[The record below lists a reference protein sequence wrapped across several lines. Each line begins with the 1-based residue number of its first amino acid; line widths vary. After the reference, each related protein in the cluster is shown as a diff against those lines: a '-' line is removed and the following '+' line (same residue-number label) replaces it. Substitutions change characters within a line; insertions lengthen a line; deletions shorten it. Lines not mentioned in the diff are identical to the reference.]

1 MNETMV
7 LYRLISSGEMELIRS
22 VNYVAF
28 PPRLF
33 WKHTFHPVSDERYAT
48 EMARTWNFGD
58 GKPVYL
64 IRFQVR
70 TAFLQPY
77 EAEIDGAQG
86 RKEYRIPSDGLDE
99 LEELKQNMVGKIEVL
114 SEVHSA

>member
-1 MNETMV
+1 MNETTV

-33 WKHTFHPVSDERYAT
+33 WRQTFHPVSDEGYAT
-48 EMARTWNFGD
+48 QMARTWNFCD

-70 TAFLQPY
+70 TDFLQPY
-77 EAEIDGAQG
+77 EAEIDGTQG
-86 RKEYRIPSDGLDE
+86 CREYRIPSDGLQE
-99 LEELKQNMVGKIEVL
+99 LEELKKNMVGKIEEL
-114 SEVHSA
+114 SEFHSA